1 MSEALKPYLAAL
13 ASGETLLSDAA
24 ERAFE
29 IIISGEASQA
39 QIGAF
44 LAALAVRGASSIE
57 IAAGARAMRK
67 AMVPVPASGL
77 VIDVCGTGG
86 DGAHSLN
93 VSSAVAF
100 VLAGAGVRVAKHGN
114 RAMSSKSGAADVLEA
129 LGVTLSASPDQ
140 LARVLESANVAFLF
154 AQTHHPAMRHVAG
167 ARKELGFR
175 TIFNVLGPL
184 SNPAGAHRQLVGVY
198 SAKLVEPLAQALRDL
213 GAERAMV
220 VHGREGLDEISISGP
235 TLVADLHGGDIRTF
249 EIAPE
254 DAGLMRAPAEAIKGG
269 DAAFNA
275 RALRAL
281 LEGVDDPYRDVVVLN
296 AAAAFVVAGK
306 AETLRDG
313 ARLADESL
321 RSGNALAALEAL
333 ILATKAP
340 A

>member
-1 MSEALKPYLAAL
+1 MSDALKPVLATL
-13 ASGETLLSDAA
+13 VSGEPLLSTAA
-24 ERAFE
+24 EQAFE
-29 IIISGEASQA
+29 IIIAGEATQA

-44 LAALAVRGASSIE
+44 LGAIATRGPTSIE
-57 IAAGARAMRK
+57 IAAGARTMRR
-67 AMVPVPASGL
+67 AMVPVHSSVP

-114 RAMSSKSGAADVLEA
+114 RAVSSKSGAADVLEV

-140 LARVLESANVAFLF
+140 LTLALESANVAFLF
-154 AQTHHPAMRHVAG
+154 AQNHHPAWRHVAS

-184 SNPAGAHRQLVGVY
+184 SNPAGAQRQLVGVY
-198 SAKLVEPLAQALRDL
+198 AAKLVEPMAQALRDL

-235 TLVADLHGGDIRTF
+235 TLAAELHNGDIRTF
-249 EIAPE
+249 EINPE
-254 DAGLMRAPAEAIKGG
+254 DAGLMRAPPEAIKGG

-275 RALRAL
+275 RALRSL
-281 LEGVDDPYRDVVVLN
+281 LEGGDDPYHDVVVLN
-296 AAAAFVVAGK
+296 AAAALMIADK
-306 AETLRDG
+306 AQTLREG
-313 ARLADESL
+313 AALAHESL
-321 RSGNALAALEAL
+321 KSGKALAALDAL
-333 ILATKAP
+333 IKATKAP

>member
-1 MSEALKPYLAAL
+1 MSDALKPALATL
-13 ASGETLLSDAA
+13 ASGEPLLSAAA
-24 ERAFE
+24 ECAFE
-29 IIISGEASQA
+29 IIIAGEATQA

-44 LAALAVRGASSIE
+44 LGAIAARGPSSIE

-67 AMVPVPASGL
+67 AMVPVPSSAP

-114 RAMSSKSGAADVLEA
+114 RAMSSRSGAADVLEA

-140 LARVLESANVAFLF
+140 LTLALDSANVAFLF
-154 AQTHHPAMRHVAG
+154 AQNHHPAMRHVAG

-184 SNPAGAHRQLVGVY
+184 SNPAGAQRQLVGVY
-198 SAKLVEPLAQALRDL
+198 AARLVEPLAQALRDL
-213 GAERAMV
+213 GAERAIV

-235 TLVADLHGGDIRTF
+235 TLAAELKNGDIRTF
-249 EIAPE
+249 EITPE
-254 DAGLMRAPAEAIKGG
+254 DADLMRAPADAIKGG
-269 DAAFNA
+269 DAPFNA

-281 LEGVDDPYRDVVVLN
+281 LEGKDDPYHDVVVLN
-296 AAAAFVVAGK
+296 AAAAFMVAGK
-306 AETLRDG
+306 AETLREG
-313 ARLADESL
+313 AALASDSL
-321 RSGNALAALEAL
+321 KSGKALAALKAL
-333 ILATKAP
+333 INTTKAP

>member
-1 MSEALKPYLAAL
+1 MSDALKPALATL
-13 ASGETLLSDAA
+13 ASGEPLLSAAA

-29 IIISGEASQA
+29 IIIAGEATQA

-44 LAALAVRGASSIE
+44 LGAIAARGPSSIE

-67 AMVPVPASGL
+67 AMVPVPSSAP

-129 LGVTLSASPDQ
+129 LGVTLSAAPEQ
-140 LARVLESANVAFLF
+140 LTLALESANVAFLF
-154 AQTHHPAMRHVAG
+154 AQNHHPAMRHVAG

-184 SNPAGAHRQLVGVY
+184 SNPAGAQRQLVGVY
-198 SAKLVEPLAQALRDL
+198 AAKLVEPLAQALRDL
-213 GAERAMV
+213 GADRAMV

-235 TLVADLHGGDIRTF
+235 TLAAELRDGDIRTF
-249 EIAPE
+249 EIIPE
-254 DAGLMRAPAEAIKGG
+254 DAGLMRAPADAIKGG

-275 RALRAL
+275 KALRAL
-281 LEGVDDPYRDVVVLN
+281 MEGTDDPYHDVVVLN
-296 AAAAFVVAGK
+296 AAAALMVAGK

-313 ARLADESL
+313 AALASESL
-321 RSGNALAALEAL
+321 KSGKALAALEAL
-333 ILATKAP
+333 IKTTKAP

>member
-1 MSEALKPYLAAL
+1 MSDALKPYLGAL
-13 ASGETLLSDAA
+13 ASGEILLSDAA

-29 IIISGEASQA
+29 IIISGEATQA

-67 AMVPVPASGL
+67 AMVAVPTSGL

-129 LGVTLSASPDQ
+129 LGVTLSASPAQ
-140 LARVLESANVAFLF
+140 LTNALESANVAFLF
-154 AQTHHPAMRHVAG
+154 AQNHHPAMRHVAG

-184 SNPAGAHRQLVGVY
+184 SNPAGAQRQLVGVF

-235 TLVADLHGGDIRTF
+235 TLVAELHDGDIRTF
-249 EIAPE
+249 EITPE
-254 DAGLMRAPAEAIKGG
+254 DAGLMRTPAEAIKGG

-275 RALRAL
+275 KALRAL
-281 LEGVDDPYRDVVVLN
+281 LEGADDPYHDVVVLN
-296 AAAAFVVAGK
+296 AAAAFMVAGK

-313 ARLADESL
+313 AKLADESL
-321 RSGNALAALEAL
+321 RSGKALNALNAL
-333 ILATKAP
+333 IHATKAP

>member
-1 MSEALKPYLAAL
+1 MSDALKPMLATL
-13 ASGETLLSDAA
+13 ANGEPLLSDAA

-29 IIISGEASQA
+29 IIIAGEATQA
-39 QIGAF
+39 QIGA
-44 LAALAVRGASSIE
+44 LLGAIAARGPSSIE
-57 IAAGARAMRK
+57 IASGARAMRK
-67 AMVPVPASGL
+67 AMVAVPSRGL
-77 VIDVCGTGG
+77 VVDVCGTGG

-93 VSSAVAF
+93 VSSAVAL

-129 LGVTLSASPDQ
+129 LGVTLTGAPDQ
-140 LARVLESANVAFLF
+140 LSRALESANVAFLF
-154 AQTHHPAMRHVAG
+154 AQNHHPAMRHVAG

-184 SNPAGAHRQLVGVY
+184 SNPAGATRQLVGVY

-235 TLVADLHGGDIRTF
+235 TLVAELHGGDIRTF
-249 EIAPE
+249 EITPE
-254 DAGLMRAPAEAIKGG
+254 DAGLERAPADGIKGG

-275 RALRAL
+275 KALRAL
-281 LEGVDDPYRDVVVLN
+281 LEGAEGPYRNVVTLN
-296 AAAAFVVAGK
+296 AAAALIVADK
-306 AETLRDG
+306 AETLREG
-313 ARLADESL
+313 AALADESL
-321 RSGNALAALEAL
+321 RSGKALNALDTL
-333 ILATKAP
+333 IQATKAQ